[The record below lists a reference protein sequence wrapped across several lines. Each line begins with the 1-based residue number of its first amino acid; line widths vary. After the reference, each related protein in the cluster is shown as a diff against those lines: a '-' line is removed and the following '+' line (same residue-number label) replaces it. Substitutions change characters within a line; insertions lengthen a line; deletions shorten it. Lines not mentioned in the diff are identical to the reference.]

1 MKKQLVLIAAL
12 CAFLAVGVSQAFAQ
26 DKIAFINVR
35 EIMKNS
41 NAGKKASD
49 ELKKVAEKKQAE
61 IGALEK
67 DIQAIKKDIET
78 KSSIMTAQARR
89 DKETEYQKKLRD
101 YELMVR
107 DANTE
112 LSNLDKDMF
121 EKLFPEILKVVNTIA
136 EKEKYTLV
144 LDIASMPMPYYD
156 KSRDI
161 SKKVVEEFN
170 KLPAGKK

>member
-1 MKKQLVLIAAL
+1 MKKHIVLIAAL
-12 CAFLAVGVSQAFAQ
+12 FAFLAVGVSETFAQ

-41 NAGKKASD
+41 TAGKKASE

-67 DIQAIKKDIET
+67 EIQAFKSDLEK

-107 DANTE
+107 DA
-112 LSNLDKDMF
+112 NLDKDMF

-161 SKKVVEEFN
+161 SKRVVEEYN
-170 KLPAGKK
+170 KLPSGKK

>member
-1 MKKQLVLIAAL
+1 MKKHIVLIAAL
-12 CAFLAVGVSQAFAQ
+12 FAFLAVGVSETFAQ

-41 NAGKKASD
+41 TAGKKASE

-67 DIQAIKKDIET
+67 EIQAFKSDLEK

-112 LSNLDKDMF
+112 LANLDKDMF

-161 SKKVVEEFN
+161 SKRVVEEYN
-170 KLPAGKK
+170 KLPSGKK